1 MEVNRERKRRIKVN
15 EGIGMKDQDKHF
27 RDLLEGEGGRQKEE
41 GWRVLWSSGRK
52 KEKDE
57 KEDIKREKLRE
68 VIKKLNDGKGWG
80 GDGILNK
87 V

>member
-27 RDLLEGEGGRQKEE
+27 RDLLEGV

-80 GDGILNK
+80 EGGILNK